1 MCRKDWRKSGCR
13 QENRF
18 WRLAKESNIQETMSG
33 KKGTEAI
40 DRKLPSFVLHALFIL
55 EDFAL
60 FCEYLHK
67 CLSYPRIL
75 SFPFLS
81 PPSLLPSIL
90 PLFFLSPSLS
100 SLTSN
105 KYSLSIYYLHTGR
118 CARNWRFREGNFI
131 LLEKAKK
138 EGNQVEFNRGPS
150 RNMCD
155 KF

>member
-1 MCRKDWRKSGCR
+1 MAVCRKDGRKSGCR

-55 EDFAL
+55 EDFTL

-90 PLFFLSPSLS
+90 PLFFSFSLPVFLNFQQILIEYLLLTYWTLCKELKIQRRKFYSPGES
-100 SLTSN
+100 
-105 KYSLSIYYLHTGR
+105 
-118 CARNWRFREGNFI
+118 
-131 LLEKAKK
+131 K
-138 EGNQVEFNRGPS
+138 EGRKPS
-150 RNMCD
+150 GI
-155 KF
+155 